1 MDTKKIPSAVTPQE
15 PPLPHAPQE
24 KKQEDSGKS
33 VLFKALFWF
42 LVLPLLSTFLL
53 KWFLQ
58 I

>member
-53 KWFLQ
+53 KWLL
-58 I
+58 